1 VAAAALLEGPCGLV
15 WRRLPVV
22 GSVLGTQGCRGPAEK
37 APLWREEEQEVV
49 EVFVMT
55 IWVYATRAAAE
66 AAAKPGLASSALLS
80 MEAAVAAVTTAA
92 PSPPPVVTRYCSRA
106 GWIPFLISCS
116 CSF

>member
-1 VAAAALLEGPCGLV
+1 
-15 WRRLPVV
+15 V
-22 GSVLGTQGCRGPAEK
+22 GSAPGTLGSRGPAAR

-49 EVFVMT
+49 EVFVVR
-55 IWVYATRAAAE
+55 IWMYAPGAAAA

-80 MEAAVAAVTTAA
+80 MEAAAAAATTAA

-116 CSF
+116 CFF